1 VIRET
6 LRGGDVRL
14 SGKASAFVYQRL
26 RPGVL
31 LTATRGRDTGE
42 FGTAPLDLIEREY
55 GLFGRPVRWY
65 LDATQAKNAAGT
77 VVEQWTDWLVKHEEH
92 LAQMHV
98 LTGSKE
104 VHLMIEIARHFSDAS
119 QRMILYKERAE
130 WTKSIQNSEPGM
142 TEVPDPAAR
151 WDEPAIPIFRELT
164 PEKCVEISA
173 SGCRWSFRMIANEV
187 VFSTFSGNDYGDL
200 TDAAL
205 DEMERLIARS
215 ERKVS
220 WFLDLRNAQN
230 IAPKVSQTW
239 TEWLSARQARFDRI
253 IAVAPSPL
261 FPLVLT
267 IAKYRSGTEHMV
279 RIHREL
285 GPFRN
290 DVVSATSSAVAD
302 AMDIHN

>member
-1 VIRET
+1 
-6 LRGGDVRL
+6 
-14 SGKASAFVYQRL
+14 
-26 RPGVL
+26 

-42 FGTAPLDLIEREY
+42 FGTAPLDFIEREY
-55 GLFGRPVRWY
+55 RLFGRGVQWY
-65 LDATQAKNAAGT
+65 LDATQAKNAART
-77 VVEQWTDWLVKHEEH
+77 VVKQWTDWLVKHQER

-119 QRMILYKERAE
+119 RRMILYKERAE
-130 WTKSIQNSEPGM
+130 WTKSIRNSEPGI
-142 TEVPDPAAR
+142 TGVPDPAAR
-151 WDEPAIPIFRELT
+151 WDEPAIPILRELT
-164 PEKCVEISA
+164 REDGVAISA
-173 SGCRWSFRMIANEV
+173 SGCRWSFRKIANDV
-187 VFSTFSGNDYGDL
+187 IFSIFSGNDYGDL
-200 TDAAL
+200 TDAVL
-205 DEMERLIARS
+205 DEMERLLASS

-239 TEWLSARQARFDRI
+239 TEWLSARHCRFDRI

-267 IAKYRSGTEHMV
+267 IAKYRSGTEHIV

-285 GPFRN
+285 GPFR
-290 DVVSATSSAVAD
+290 DELVSATSSAVAD
-302 AMDIHN
+302 AIGIQN